1 MLPKKHGMQHYDY
14 LIAGSGLAGLY
25 AALRASRYGT
35 VAVVTKCKLNES
47 NTYHAQ
53 GGIAAVTADDDNP
66 GFHFE
71 DTINAGRNLCNPD
84 AVNVLVNEGPQR
96 ITELIANGMHFDMS
110 GNSLALGLEG
120 GHHKRRVLHAGGD
133 ITGRRVIEFLTGK
146 IQECD
151 NIRIFE
157 NHQVLDIILSNGQ
170 CNGLRVWDSEN
181 DREEIFTSG
190 YTIMALG
197 GAAAIFQRTTNPATS
212 LGQGVAVCYEAGCRA
227 ADMEF
232 IQFHPTA
239 LCIPNCESY
248 LISEAVRGEGAYLL
262 NEKGERFMTSVDPL
276 AELAPRDVVAR
287 EISKQKNVRLS
298 LEHLDSIRIKDR
310 FPNIYKYCTA
320 HGLDL
325 TKSVPVAPAAHYMI
339 GGVLTDLNGRSDIP
353 SLYVC
358 GEMASTGIMGAN
370 RLASNSLAECLV
382 FGYRAI
388 EDTLNKE
395 PAKPL
400 RSLAKKFHRIP
411 KNEQIY
417 NTIQA
422 EVSAILSNHA
432 GIIRTQEGLR
442 SGLEKIRETS
452 NRLSETDGYQPNE
465 LYCSMGNNILTVAH
479 LILSGAL
486 ERNESRGAHYRN
498 DFPCECTETPY
509 HTIQQKNSIIN
520 KATDMSAQNLIDK
533 LIELAIEEDAGK
545 GDITTNSLVPLNYM
559 ATATLTAKE
568 AGVICG
574 MEIAHRVFEHFDSEI
589 VFKPYI
595 TDGHKVEKG
604 EVVAKV
610 TGSYRALLTAERTVL
625 NILQRMS
632 GIATETA
639 KYVKELEGS
648 GTKLLDTRKTAPGMR
663 HLDKMAVAA
672 GGGTNHRTGL
682 YDMVLIKDNHI
693 KVAGSITK
701 AVNQVREATGNT
713 YKIEVE
719 ATNLNEAEEAV
730 KCGAHIVM
738 LDNMDNDTMAKAVK
752 LIAKRA
758 QTEASGNMTIERI
771 KAVAKT
777 GVDFISVG
785 ALTHSV
791 KALDISMNIE
801 ER

>member
-1 MLPKKHGMQHYDY
+1 
-14 LIAGSGLAGLY
+14 
-25 AALRASRYGT
+25 
-35 VAVVTKCKLNES
+35 
-47 NTYHAQ
+47 
-53 GGIAAVTADDDNP
+53 
-66 GFHFE
+66 
-71 DTINAGRNLCNPD
+71 
-84 AVNVLVNEGPQR
+84 
-96 ITELIANGMHFDMS
+96 
-110 GNSLALGLEG
+110 
-120 GHHKRRVLHAGGD
+120 
-133 ITGRRVIEFLTGK
+133 
-146 IQECD
+146 
-151 NIRIFE
+151 
-157 NHQVLDIILSNGQ
+157 
-170 CNGLRVWDSEN
+170 
-181 DREEIFTSG
+181 
-190 YTIMALG
+190 
-197 GAAAIFQRTTNPATS
+197 
-212 LGQGVAVCYEAGCRA
+212 
-227 ADMEF
+227 
-232 IQFHPTA
+232 
-239 LCIPNCESY
+239 
-248 LISEAVRGEGAYLL
+248 
-262 NEKGERFMTSVDPL
+262 
-276 AELAPRDVVAR
+276 
-287 EISKQKNVRLS
+287 
-298 LEHLDSIRIKDR
+298 
-310 FPNIYKYCTA
+310 
-320 HGLDL
+320 
-325 TKSVPVAPAAHYMI
+325 
-339 GGVLTDLNGRSDIP
+339 
-353 SLYVC
+353 
-358 GEMASTGIMGAN
+358 
-370 RLASNSLAECLV
+370 
-382 FGYRAI
+382 
-388 EDTLNKE
+388 
-395 PAKPL
+395 
-400 RSLAKKFHRIP
+400 
-411 KNEQIY
+411 
-417 NTIQA
+417 
-422 EVSAILSNHA
+422 
-432 GIIRTQEGLR
+432 
-442 SGLEKIRETS
+442 
-452 NRLSETDGYQPNE
+452 
-465 LYCSMGNNILTVAH
+465 
-479 LILSGAL
+479 
-486 ERNESRGAHYRN
+486 
-498 DFPCECTETPY
+498 
-509 HTIQQKNSIIN
+509 
-520 KATDMSAQNLIDK
+520 MSAKNLIDK